1 MHLITPENIMSTLPH
16 SLPSKTRSAS
26 HHHGRS
32 RLAAL
37 ADAWLPRLVLAPTI
51 IASLIFVYG
60 FIALTGWLSLTE
72 SRMMPN
78 YEFSGF
84 GQYIALFEIDRWWV
98 SASNLGIFGGLF
110 ILFCL
115 AIGLGMAVLL
125 DQRIRAEG
133 ALRAIYLYPMALSF
147 IVTGAAWKWILNP
160 GLGLEK
166 MVRSWGYA
174 DFTFDWLV
182 NSDMA
187 IYTVVIAGVWQSS
200 GFVMA
205 LFLAG
210 LRGVDDSIIKAAMVD
225 GASLP
230 LIYWRI
236 VIPALRPVF
245 FSVLLVLA
253 HIAIKSFDLVMAL
266 TAGGPGT
273 SSDVPAI
280 FMYQFSFTRGQLGLG
295 AASAMMMLATV
306 LAVLVP
312 LMYMETKGTRHGR

>member
-1 MHLITPENIMSTLPH
+1 MSDHTLPYTAAAAG
-16 SLPSKTRSAS
+16 SPSHTPKQQ
-26 HHHGRS
+26 GRI
-32 RLAAL
+32 AAI
-37 ADAWLPRLVLAPTI
+37 ADAWLPRLVLSPTI
-51 IASLIFVYG
+51 ILSLVFVYG
-60 FIALTGWLSLTE
+60 FIGVTAWLSLTN

-78 YEFSGF
+78 YEISGF
-84 GQYIALFEIDRWWV
+84 NQYTTLFALDRWWV
-98 SASNLGIFGGLF
+98 AAANLGIFGGLF

-115 AIGLGMAVLL
+115 AIGLFMAILL
-125 DQRIRAEG
+125 DQKIRAEG

-166 MVRSWGYA
+166 MMHDWGFA
-174 DFTFDWLV
+174 NFHFDWLV
-182 NSDMA
+182 NSDFS

-210 LRGVDDSIIKAAMVD
+210 LRGIDDSIIKAAMVD

-230 LIYWRI
+230 TIYRRI

-273 SSDVPAI
+273 SSDLPAI
-280 FMYQFSFTRGQLGLG
+280 FMYQFSFSRGQLGLG

-312 LMYMETKGTRHGR
+312 MMYLETKGARNGR